1 MLITLKLVVI
11 KRSQKVPYD
20 QTNFSLPLRLTP
32 IMILDEALK
41 VADEV
46 LFSHTG
52 KHLTDIQQMILQ
64 KSWDDK
70 GYEEMLDE
78 GWALPTIRKA
88 GNKLWNLLSEALGEK
103 VSKTSFKGALE
114 KRWKLVQHT
123 DIAIT
128 SPILDVSISK
138 DELEEILRLF
148 SKRDSAVLKNDK
160 KEFLTTQLN
169 EREIRGGAST
179 GYIKCSKM
187 ITSILRIGRRFSQTM
202 LDTCSPSPLDDDD
215 EVEIQATVYVV
226 NVKEKYEHNNT
237 YSHSGYISYFLT
249 RTHGGLKIKY
259 LKSMQ
264 ESQLQDAV

>member
-1 MLITLKLVVI
+1 
-11 KRSQKVPYD
+11 
-20 QTNFSLPLRLTP
+20 
-32 IMILDEALK
+32 MIPDEALK

-46 LFSHTG
+46 LLSHTG
-52 KHLTDIQQMILQ
+52 KHLTDIQRMILQ

-88 GNKLWNLLSEALGEK
+88 GNKLWNLLSEALGEE

-114 KRWKLVQHT
+114 KRWKLIQHS

-148 SKRDSAVLKNDK
+148 SKRDSAVSKKDR

-169 EREIRGGAST
+169 QWEIRGGAST
-179 GYIKCSKM
+179 GYIECSKM
-187 ITSILRIGRRFSQTM
+187 TTSILRIGRGRRFSQTRI
-202 LDTCSPSPLDDDD
+202 DTCAPNPLDDDG
-215 EVEIQATVYVV
+215 EVENKAIVYIAD
-226 NVKEKYEHNNT
+226 VKEEYEHNDR

-249 RTHGGLKIKY
+249 RTQDGLKIKH
-259 LKSMQ
+259 L
-264 ESQLQDAV
+264 ESSEQAKFRMWSNNRNAPEL